1 MDLGLK
7 GKVAIVA
14 ASSKG
19 LGRAVAAGLARE
31 GALVTINGR
40 NAAMVAATAAAIR
53 AETDGD
59 VLEHVADLTDSPGRE
74 PDRHRRASGRG
85 DEADARW
92 RGRGYLQRWGTAGGE
107 LRRVPRR

>member
-59 VLEHVADLTDSPGRE
+59 VLEHVALPSIWSRRRGGRAVAWTWLFATLGDRRRGTSPRSPTMSPGIV
-74 PDRHRRASGRG
+74 
-85 DEADARW
+85 RW
-92 RGRGYLQRWGTAGGE
+92 N
-107 LRRVPRR
+107 

>member
-59 VLEHVADLTDSPGRE
+59 VLEVVADLTEPG
-74 PDRHRRASGRG
+74 A
-85 DEADARW
+85 ADH
-92 RGRGYLQRWGTAGGE
+92 L
-107 LRRVPRR
+107 V